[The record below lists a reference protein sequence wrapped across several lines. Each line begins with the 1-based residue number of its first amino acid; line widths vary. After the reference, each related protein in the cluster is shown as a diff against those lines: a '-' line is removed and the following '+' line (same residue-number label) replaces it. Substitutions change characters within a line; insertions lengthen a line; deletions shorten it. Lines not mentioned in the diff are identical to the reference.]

1 MMKVAITGASGF
13 IGTHLKDLY
22 DNTIDIHRDESVEE
36 ILAKLEGVDV
46 VINLAGAPIIK
57 RWTPEYKKVLLSS
70 RVDTTATLVE
80 AINQS
85 NVRHFIST
93 SAIGAYPDDVACDEN
108 CALGEDFLASL
119 TKQWERAAK
128 KCTKPTTIIRF
139 GVILG
144 ADGGALAQMLP
155 PFKFGVGGVIGDGS
169 MMMSWIDIDDL
180 MGIYE
185 FIIDNKLEGTFNA
198 TAPHPVS
205 NTEFTKALGSV
216 LHRPTIF
223 PLPTFV
229 LKLLYGEGATVLTGS
244 KEIYPKAIQDAGYMF
259 RHPKIKDS
267 LEHLLESGKN

>member
-1 MMKVAITGASGF
+1 MKVAITGASGF
-13 IGTHLKDLY
+13 IGTHLKRLY

-36 ILAKLEGVDV
+36 ILVKLEGVDV

-57 RWTPEYKKVLLSS
+57 RWSEEYKKVLLSS

-93 SAIGAYPDDVACDEN
+93 SAIGAYPDGVACDEYS
-108 CALGEDFLASL
+108 ALGEDFLASL
-119 TKQWERAAK
+119 TKQWERVAK

-155 PFKFGVGGVIGDGS
+155 PFKLGVGGVIGDGS

-180 MGIYE
+180 MGMYE
-185 FIIDNKLEGTFNA
+185 FIIDNKLVGTFNA

-205 NTEFTKALGSV
+205 NTEFTKALGAV

-223 PLPTFV
+223 PLPIFV
-229 LKLLYGEGATVLTGS
+229 LKLLYGEGATVITGS
-244 KEIYPKAIQDAGYMF
+244 KEVYPKAIQDAGYMF
-259 RHPKIKDS
+259 RYPNIKDS
-267 LEHLLESGKN
+267 LEHLLA